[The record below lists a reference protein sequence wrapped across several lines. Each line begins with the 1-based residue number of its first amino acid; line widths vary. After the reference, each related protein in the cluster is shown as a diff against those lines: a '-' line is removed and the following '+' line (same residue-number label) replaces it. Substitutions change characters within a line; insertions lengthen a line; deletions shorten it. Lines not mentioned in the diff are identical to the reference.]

1 LILLS
6 INPEEKDLP
15 MENTKYRAQLKTQ
28 KGTYTFFDITRLE
41 KNGIADIKHL
51 PYSIK
56 ILVENLLRKLD
67 DRVVRA
73 EDLTSIARWQK
84 RYEAPQEI
92 PYHPARVLMQ
102 DFTGVPAVVD
112 LAAMRDA
119 VKDLEGDPQKINPL
133 VPVDLIVDHSVQV
146 DYYGTADALTKNV
159 AKEYERNSE
168 RYALLKW
175 AQKSFDNFRVVPPN
189 SGICHQVNLEYLG
202 QVIMT
207 AKNDKATVAYPDTL
221 VGTDSHTPMINGI
234 GVMGWGVGGIEAEA
248 VMLGQPYYMS
258 IPEVIGVKLVGELPE
273 GTTATDLVLTITE
286 LLRKHHVVEKFVEY
300 FGAGMKNLTVTDRAT
315 LANMTPEYGAT
326 LGFFPIDEK
335 TIDYLQITHRKDQ
348 AELVENYARAQGLFY
363 TGTEEP
369 EYTEVLELDL
379 STVIPSVAGPARP
392 QDRIALSDLK
402 ENFTEMLAGKYERDT
417 DIAQISKYHDE
428 SGSQTSRPRACDPK
442 KKTCELIVNGETVKL
457 CDGNIVIAAITSCTN
472 TSNPFAMMGAG
483 LVAQKAVEK
492 GLRVPVF
499 VKTSLAPGSKVV
511 IDYLKDAKLLPSLE
525 ALGFYLAGFGC
536 TTCIGNSGP
545 LPPEID
551 KAVAGKDLTVAAVL
565 SGNRNFEAR
574 IHQRVRAN
582 FLASPMLVVAFA
594 IAGSIDMDLTSE
606 PLGQDP
612 DGQPV
617 YLKDIWPTAAEIE
630 TLIHKHV
637 KQKYFKQQYAK
648 IFDGDEFWQGLAVT
662 ESTTFEWQDDST
674 YIRKPPYF
682 EDFSLEL
689 IRPAEIEK
697 AGILLVLGDSLTTDH
712 ISPAGAIP
720 ADYPAGKYLIAKN
733 VSPANFNS
741 YGSRRGNHEVMMRGT
756 FANIRIKN
764 KLVEPKEGSFTLKF
778 PDRQEMYVYDA
789 AMQYMAE
796 KKPQV
801 VLGGKE
807 YGTGSS
813 RDWAAKG
820 SQLLGIKAVIAES
833 YERIHRSNLVGMGV
847 LPLTFKNGNSWES
860 LGLDGSETYTII
872 GIENIEPRKS
882 LHVRAVKLDG
892 QKIEFD
898 VTARIDVAYFKHGGI
913 LPYVLRKIL
922 SE

>member
-1 LILLS
+1 M
-6 INPEEKDLP
+6 EKSEYL
-15 MENTKYRAQLKTQ
+15 RRLKI
-28 KGTYTFFDITRLE
+28 KGKNYAVYDITLLE
-41 KNGIADIKHL
+41 KNGVADIGRL

-56 ILVENLLRKLD
+56 ILVENLLRRLD
-67 DRVVRA
+67 GRVVTA
-73 EDLTSIARWQK
+73 EDLKNIARWQK
-84 RYEAPQEI
+84 HYEAPQEI

-119 VKDLEGDPQKINPL
+119 VKDLGGDPQKINPL

-146 DYYGTADALTKNV
+146 DYYGTAEALTRNV

-189 SGICHQVNLEYLG
+189 SGICHQVNLEHLG

-207 AKNDKATVAYPDTL
+207 EKNGKTTVAYPDTL

-258 IPEVIGVKLVGELPE
+258 IPEVIGVKLTGKLPE
-273 GTTATDLVLTITE
+273 GTTATDLVLKVTE
-286 LLRKHHVVEKFVEY
+286 LLRKHKVVEKFVEY
-300 FGAGMKNLTVTDRAT
+300 FGSGMQNLTVTDRAT

-326 LGFFPIDEK
+326 LGFFPIDNK
-335 TIDYLQITHRKDQ
+335 TIDYLKMTNRQDR
-348 AELVENYARAQGLFY
+348 AELVEACARALGLFY
-363 TGTEEP
+363 TDGREP
-369 EYTEVLELDL
+369 EYSEVVELDL
-379 STVIPSVAGPARP
+379 ATVVPCVAGPARP
-392 QDRIALSDLK
+392 QDRIALTDLPH
-402 ENFTEMLAGKYERDT
+402 NFAAVLAGKYERNS
-417 DIAQISKYHDE
+417 DIAHISKYHDE
-428 SGSQTSRPRACDPK
+428 SGSLTTRPEAFTPK
-442 KKTCELIVNGETVKL
+442 KKACELIVNGESVNL
-457 CDGNIVIAAITSCTN
+457 CDGKIVIAAITSCTN
-472 TSNPFAMMGAG
+472 TSNPFVMLGAG
-483 LVAQKAVEK
+483 LVARKAVAK
-492 GLRVPVF
+492 GLRVPAF

-511 IDYLKDAKLLPSLE
+511 IDYLKDAKLLTDLE
-525 ALGFYLAGFGC
+525 ALGFHLAGFGC

-551 KAVAGKDLTVAAVL
+551 KAVAARDLTVAAVL

-594 IAGSIDMDLTSE
+594 IAGTIDIDLTTE
-606 PLGQDP
+606 PLGQDA
-612 DGQPV
+612 DGRPV

-630 TLIHKHV
+630 TRIRRHV
-637 KQKYFKQQYAK
+637 KRKYFKQEYAR
-648 IFDGDEFWQGLAVT
+648 IFDGDQFWQDLPVT
-662 ESTTFEWQDDST
+662 ESTTFEWEDPST

-682 EDFSLEL
+682 DGFSLDL
-689 IRPAEIEK
+689 KQLADIEN
-697 AGILLVLGDSLTTDH
+697 AGVLLVLGDSLTTDH

-720 ADYPAGKYLIAKN
+720 ADYPAGKYLITKN
-733 VSPANFNS
+733 VAPADFNS

-756 FANIRIKN
+756 FGNIRVKN

-778 PDRQEMYVYDA
+778 PERREMFVYDA
-789 AMQYMAE
+789 ARQYMTEE
-796 KKPQV
+796 KPLL

-820 SQLLGIKAVIAES
+820 TQLLGIKAIIAES

-847 LPLTFKNGNSWES
+847 LPLVFKNGDSWQGLE
-860 LGLDGSETYTII
+860 LDGSEIFTIK
-872 GIENIEPRKS
+872 GIANITPRKS
-882 LHVRAVKLDG
+882 LKVKAVKPDGREINFEVSARLDT
-892 QKIEFD
+892 D
-898 VTARIDVAYFKHGGI
+898 IDVEYFKHGGI

-922 SE
+922 ST